1 MIIFNLP
8 KINRITAIYFITLF
22 FLYRFTSLPDLF
34 FIIATICYIFIPAYG
49 ALNIRSNFYLDA
61 VSSLQDKTAVMLSF
75 NLTKTGINLMVLLKL
90 LDDTGVKA
98 MFFVTGQFCE
108 ENPEWINN
116 IHQRGHA
123 IGNHFYDHSKRFGFY
138 SSSKLIVNVE
148 ETGKLISGITMEKV
162 KYFRPPFGI
171 TNPFVKKAIK
181 KLNYTVIGWQLKFN
195 LKKSEKNRSFKRIIR
210 KIKGGEIIVIDLS
223 DSGNIDRIRVFIE
236 EIMQRDIGFR
246 LLD

>member
-8 KINRITAIYFITLF
+8 KINRITAIYFITLL

-34 FIIATICYIFIPAYG
+34 FIIAAGCYIFIPAYG
-49 ALNIRSNFYLDA
+49 ALNIRSNFYIKA
-61 VSSLQDKTAVMLSF
+61 VSSLQDKTTVMLTF
-75 NLTKTGINLMVLLKL
+75 NLTKTGINLMAFLKL

-108 ENPEWINN
+108 ENPEWIKN
-116 IHQRGHA
+116 IHQRGHV
-123 IGNHFYDHSKRFGFY
+123 ICNHFYNHSKGFGFY
-138 SSSKLIVNVE
+138 SSSMLILNLE
-148 ETGKLISGITMEKV
+148 ETGKLISKITMKKV

-171 TNPFVKKAIK
+171 TNPFVKKAVN

-195 LKKSEKNRSFKRIIR
+195 LKKSGKNRSFKRIIR

-223 DSGNIDRIRVFIE
+223 DSGNIDRIRIFIE
-236 EIMQRDIGFR
+236 EIKKRDIGFR